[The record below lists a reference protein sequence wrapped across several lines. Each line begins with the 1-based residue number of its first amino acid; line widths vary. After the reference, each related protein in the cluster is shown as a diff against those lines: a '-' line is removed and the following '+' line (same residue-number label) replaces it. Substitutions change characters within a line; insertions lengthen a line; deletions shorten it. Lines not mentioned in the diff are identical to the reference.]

1 MRKLLISFVFTLL
14 TAQTAYANAEQTRT
28 EHSVKLL
35 KAFEAEKVDSVI
47 NSSVSAIKCGDGV
60 NHVTEKSASED
71 VIDRGPGRAPAIF
84 ARKSKLD
91 SFKELVEK
99 GEFRE
104 QFYKEGDIYSYSSES
119 KESRD
124 FMNMEYEIS
133 NFEHVFNR
141 KSKTE
146 EQPFEHEMGL
156 TEAEVKAALM
166 AIIAKADESYQTKEK
181 AFVFRID
188 EKAYLIDLELPL
200 LANPVYKQDV
210 TTGNIDY
217 GFSNVV
223 PRTSEFDLNFVTMK

>member
-28 EHSVKLL
+28 EHSVKLI
-35 KAFEAEKVDSVI
+35 KTFEADKVDSVI
-47 NSSVSAIKCGDGV
+47 NSSVSAIKCGEGV
-60 NHVTEKSASED
+60 NHVTEVNTSGD
-71 VIDRGPGRAPAIF
+71 VVDRGPGRAPAII
-84 ARKSKLD
+84 AGKSKLE

-104 QFYKEGDIYSYSSES
+104 KFYNEGDIYSYSSEVMKPVS
-119 KESRD
+119 GVPFEMHVRS
-124 FMNMEYEIS
+124 
-133 NFEHVFNR
+133 FEHVFNR
-141 KSKTE
+141 KSKTKD
-146 EQPFEHEMGL
+146 QPFEHEMGL
-156 TEAEVKAALM
+156 TEAEVKGALL
-166 AIIAKADESYQTKEK
+166 AIMAKADESYQTKEK

-200 LANPVYKQDV
+200 IANPVYKQDV